1 MVDYGVMR
9 RSVFRL
15 FFFFSFSEHSV
26 RDFGELLRR
35 AGPSYFSCVILS
47 LWTILFPFFGFL
59 SGWRACML
67 TIGLYS
73 FPFFFFPFPF
83 FFFFSFPLS
92 SFLSCFFLFF
102 CLCHFLESGEAWNSE
117 DFFCVFGANVPGLR
131 PAVIIFL
138 TTGLRIFLTNQCH
151 AEHTY

>member
-83 FFFFSFPLS
+83 FFFLFLCLLSSLVFFFSFVYVISLNLAKRGTLKTFS
-92 SFLSCFFLFF
+92 VFLVQMSL
-102 CLCHFLESGEAWNSE
+102 
-117 DFFCVFGANVPGLR
+117 VFDLR
-131 PAVIIFL
+131 
-138 TTGLRIFLTNQCH
+138 
-151 AEHTY
+151 

>member
-1 MVDYGVMR
+1 MMR

-83 FFFFSFPLS
+83 FFFFFFSFVFFPLLFFSFLLFMSFP
-92 SFLSCFFLFF
+92 
-102 CLCHFLESGEAWNSE
+102 
-117 DFFCVFGANVPGLR
+117 
-131 PAVIIFL
+131 
-138 TTGLRIFLTNQCH
+138 
-151 AEHTY
+151 